1 MENLK
6 QEAIK
11 AISALP
17 ENVDLEEIM
26 YKLYVID
33 KVRKGESAIRE
44 GKKISSEELKKEI
57 ASW

>member
-6 QEAIK
+6 QEAIN
-11 AISALP
+11 AISTLP

-44 GKKISSEELKKEI
+44 GKKVSSTELKNEI
-57 ASW
+57 ETW

>member
-11 AISALP
+11 AIAALP

-33 KVRKGESAIRE
+33 KVQKGESAIKE

-57 ASW
+57 ALW